1 MPDDNLERLQDE
13 SDAWKRMLNFL
24 IEENIYLKNRV
35 AVILKNCFNK
45 DLLETI
51 EDYQTRFLKEDVRI
65 SLLRNDLSEYDK
77 LITREIFE
85 DRAIINE
92 VKRWQKKLHN
102 NITNAT
108 KQFKKLQLEFNY
120 FLSENM

>member
-1 MPDDNLERLQDE
+1 MPELNLDRSQEE
-13 SDAWKRMLNFL
+13 SDAWKRMLGFL
-24 IEENIYLKNRV
+24 IEENIHLKNRV
-35 AVILKNCFNK
+35 SAILKNGFNK
-45 DLLETI
+45 ELLETI
-51 EDYQTRFLKEDVRI
+51 EDYQTRFLKEDVRV

-85 DRAIINE
+85 DGRIINE
-92 VKRWQKKLHN
+92 VKRRQKKFRN
-102 NITNAT
+102 DITNAT